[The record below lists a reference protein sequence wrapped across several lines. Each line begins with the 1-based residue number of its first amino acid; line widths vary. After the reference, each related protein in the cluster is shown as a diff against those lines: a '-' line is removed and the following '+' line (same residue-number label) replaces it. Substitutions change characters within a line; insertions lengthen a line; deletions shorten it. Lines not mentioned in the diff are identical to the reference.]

1 MMNSRPT
8 LALLM
13 AGLCVAVTAAA
24 ETRPVAIEHE
34 PVLEAAALVQPA
46 LLSGPG
52 FSVDTR
58 VELRGY
64 MAHFTLETP
73 YGPMRADSVELL
85 VEREAE
91 LPALEAL
98 ERATHSEAFLRAVG
112 NKFASTG
119 KMLGHLVTHPIDTA
133 IGIPSGVARYLG
145 NRLKKIGAQAQS
157 LSDRTGKRLGNDG
170 NPYPGDDGPMTDARA
185 IDQAEDP
192 SEKPKKHWYT
202 SIGKEIG
209 REAKRQ
215 AGYNQAKREI
225 AEWLGIDPYTTNPYI
240 RDRLASLAW
249 AGAGGAF
256 GAGSALNLLGPG
268 AGEVLSHSAR
278 INEVVWKLP
287 PEDLRARN
295 DQRLRAHC
303 SDELR
308 VRRFLRR
315 GTLSPTLQTAFADL
329 LDRLQA
335 ADGCNALLELGMTA
349 STELEGRFLVN
360 ALRLTALHLG
370 PRAKGGT
377 FKPIGAGL
385 AYVTREGELVLPLPV
400 DRLSWTQEVHDFL
413 EREEFRVTDKT
424 VLIGGNASLSARR
437 ALVQR
442 GWSIVVRAPWEGAP
456 PYASGEP
463 DTVDLEG

>member
-1 MMNSRPT
+1 MNPRPT
-8 LALLM
+8 TALLI
-13 AGLCVAVTAAA
+13 AGLCVASHVFARTQPPAV
-24 ETRPVAIEHE
+24 EQE
-34 PVLEAAALVQPA
+34 PVLEAAALVQPS

-52 FSVDTR
+52 FSIDPR

-64 MAHFTLETP
+64 MARFTIDTRVGELQAE
-73 YGPMRADSVELL
+73 SVEIL

-112 NKFASTG
+112 GKFVSAG
-119 KMLGHLVTHPIDTA
+119 KMLGNLATHPIDTA
-133 IGIPSGVARYLG
+133 LGIPSGVARYIG
-145 NRLKKIGAQAQS
+145 NRLKKIGSQAQS

-170 NPYPGDDGPMTDARA
+170 NPYPGDDGPMTGARA
-185 IDQAEDP
+185 IDAAEDP
-192 SEKPKKHWYT
+192 AGKPKKHWYT

-225 AEWLGIDPYTTNPYI
+225 AEWLGIDPYTSNPYI
-240 RDRLASLAW
+240 RERLSSLAW

-268 AGEVLSHSAR
+268 AGQVLSQGSR
-278 INEVVWKLP
+278 LNDVVWKLP

-295 DQRLRAHC
+295 DQHLRAHC
-303 SDELR
+303 SDELL

-315 GTLSPTLQTAFADL
+315 GALSPTLQTAFADL

-335 ADGCNALLELGMTA
+335 AEGCNALLELGMTA
-349 STELEGRFLVN
+349 NTELEGRFLVN

-370 PRAKGGT
+370 PRAQGGS

-385 AYVTREGELVLPLPV
+385 AYVTRDGELVLPLPV
-400 DRLSWTQEVHDFL
+400 DRLSWTQDVHDFL

-424 VLIGGNASLSARR
+424 VLIGGNASLAARR
-437 ALVQR
+437 GLIQR
-442 GWSIVVRAPWEGAP
+442 GWSIVIRAPWEGAP

-463 DTVDLEG
+463 DPLDLEG